1 MTLLLTLSLGIGF
14 LLGLL
19 GGGGSI
25 LTVPML
31 VYLFDVPPKSA
42 VLTSFTVVGV
52 SSMVAVIKYATRK
65 RVCWKNGLFFGLS
78 GMCGSFLGGKVG
90 AVLPDRVLMTL
101 FGVLA
106 LATGIV
112 MLVKGGTA
120 RNGTEENLPC
130 PPRTAYARVLFDG
143 FWVGV
148 ITGMVGVG
156 AGFLIVPVLTMLVG
170 LPMPAAIGTSLM
182 VLTMNALAGFAGHFA
197 PENLN
202 LELMLTV
209 SAATLI
215 GSGLGAQFSAHVG
228 GAMLRRLFGV
238 FIVGVSGYILYRTV
252 NKEIYLDATR
262 MLHSH
267 IEFFLGGAS
276 LAVLCVLL
284 RFGAW
289 IHAISGHAPAL
300 LPEKEHGGDECVS
313 MTRRDAHA

>member
-42 VLTSFTVVGV
+42 ILTSFTVVGV
-52 SSMVAVIKYATRK
+52 SSMVAAVKYATRK
-65 RVCWKNGLFFGLS
+65 RVCWKNGLFFGMS

-106 LATGIV
+106 LATGVV
-112 MLVKGGTA
+112 MLIKAGTA
-120 RNGTEENLPC
+120 RNGTDENLPC

-197 PENLN
+197 PENLHP
-202 LELMLTV
+202 ELMSTV

-215 GSGLGAQFSAHVG
+215 GSGLGAQCSAHVG
-228 GAMLRRLFGV
+228 GAMLRRLFSV

-252 NKEIYLDATR
+252 DKEIYLDVTR
-262 MLHSH
+262 MLHNH
-267 IEFFLGGAS
+267 TEFFLGGAS
-276 LAVLCVLL
+276 TVVLCALF

-289 IHAISGHAPAL
+289 IHTISGRTSALPAG
-300 LPEKEHGGDECVS
+300 KEQGSGECIS
-313 MTRRDAHA
+313 KT